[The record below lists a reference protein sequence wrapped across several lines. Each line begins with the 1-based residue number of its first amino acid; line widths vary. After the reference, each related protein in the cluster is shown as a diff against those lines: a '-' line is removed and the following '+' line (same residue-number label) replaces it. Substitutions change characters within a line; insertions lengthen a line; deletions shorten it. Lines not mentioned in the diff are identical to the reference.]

1 MEFFEL
7 NYFQPNLFLVEHDDS
22 VNDKVRDV
30 YVGFQRLFLLG
41 LAFLAG
47 VLPTEPL
54 IPWWFSALTYIL

>member
-54 IPWWFSALTYIL
+54 IP